1 MLRFVALAAAT
12 LIVAAPALSQ
22 TAAPAAAP
30 TANAKPTKDKLICET
45 QQETGSRLDRKR
57 VCHTAAEWQSIKSQS
72 RDAIEK
78 YQQQSTGT
86 PTSG

>member
-1 MLRFVALAAAT
+1 MLRFVALATAS

-22 TAAPAAAP
+22 TATPAAAP
-30 TANAKPTKDKLICET
+30 ANAKPAKDKLICET

-57 VCHTAAEWQSIKSQS
+57 VCHTAEEWQSIKSQS

-78 YQQQSTGT
+78 YQQQATGT